1 MKKISLFA
9 FTVCF
14 CLLTSAFVIA
24 QTNTTSYGQSAG
36 TTGDRNSNFG
46 NMAGASVNNAGDD
59 NTYIGYRAGRIAFG
73 DFNVSAGSY
82 AAYYLQS
89 GSRNSFLGA
98 TSGFYNASGSDNLF
112 AGFASG
118 YNNKQSRNVM
128 IGDGAGSNN
137 DGARNV
143 FVGYYAGA
151 NETGNDKLYIDNS
164 STSTPLVYGNFATKK
179 IGINTNNLI
188 DQIGT
193 VDISA
198 YSLYVKG
205 GILTEEIHV
214 QPSWADYVFEKDYE
228 LMPLTQVANF
238 IEKNGHLPNIPST
251 EVIEI
256 EGIELGDMTKRQ
268 QEKIEE
274 LMLYVIKIQ
283 REVDTITKELETNK

>member
-1 MKKISLFA
+1 MKKTSLFA
-9 FTVCF
+9 IGCGLY
-14 CLLTSAFVIA
+14 LLSAAFLIA
-24 QTNTTSYGQSAG
+24 QNDTTFYGQGAG
-36 TTGDRNSNFG
+36 QNGDRNSNFG
-46 NMAGASVNNAGDD
+46 YFAGSFQGTPGND
-59 NTYIGYRAGRIAFG
+59 NTYIGSRVARSAFG
-73 DFNVSAGSY
+73 DFNVSAGAYS
-82 AAYYLQS
+82 AYYLQS

-98 TSGFYNASGSDNLF
+98 TAGFRNISGSDNLF
-112 AGFASG
+112 AGFAAG
-118 YNNKQSRNVM
+118 YANKQSQNVM
-128 IGDGAGSNN
+128 IGDGAGANN

-143 FVGYYAGA
+143 FIGYSAGA
-151 NETGNDKLYIDNS
+151 NETGSDKLYIDNS
-164 STSTPLVYGNFATKK
+164 STSKPLIYGNFATKK

-193 VDISA
+193 IDLSA

-228 LMPLTQVANF
+228 LMPLTQVASF

-251 EVIEI
+251 EVVAI

-274 LMLYVIKIQ
+274 LMLYVIEIQ
-283 REVDTITKELETNK
+283 KEIDTINKELETNK

>member
-1 MKKISLFA
+1 MKKTSLFA
-9 FTVCF
+9 IGC
-14 CLLTSAFVIA
+14 CLYLLCTAFLIA
-24 QTNTTSYGQSAG
+24 QNDTTSYGQGAG
-36 TTGDRNSNFG
+36 QNGDRNSNFG
-46 NMAGASVNNAGDD
+46 YFAGSYQGTPGND
-59 NTYIGYRAGRIAFG
+59 NTYIGYRVARSAFG
-73 DFNVSAGSY
+73 DFNVSAGAYSS
-82 AAYYLQS
+82 YYLGS

-98 TSGFYNASGSDNLF
+98 TSGFFNASGSDNLF

-118 YNNKQSRNVM
+118 YANKQSRNVM

-137 DGARNV
+137 NGARNV
-143 FVGYYAGA
+143 FLGYYAGA

-164 STSTPLVYGNFATKK
+164 STSTPLIYGNFATKK
-179 IGINTNNLI
+179 IGINTNNLV

-193 VDISA
+193 IDISE

-214 QPSWADYVFEKDYE
+214 APSWADYVFEKGYE
-228 LMPLTQVANF
+228 LMPLTQVASF

-251 EVIEI
+251 EVIAI

-274 LMLYVIKIQ
+274 LMLYVIEIQ
-283 REVDTITKELETNK
+283 KEIDTINKELETNK